1 VTRPLAA
8 VSLRGRRGRPFHVAT
23 REARHPSMSDAP
35 SPLKR
40 GVVTALVLGA
50 VLARIAAVWSSR
62 D

>member
-1 VTRPLAA
+1 
-8 VSLRGRRGRPFHVAT
+8 
-23 REARHPSMSDAP
+23 MSDAP
-35 SPLKR
+35 PPLKR